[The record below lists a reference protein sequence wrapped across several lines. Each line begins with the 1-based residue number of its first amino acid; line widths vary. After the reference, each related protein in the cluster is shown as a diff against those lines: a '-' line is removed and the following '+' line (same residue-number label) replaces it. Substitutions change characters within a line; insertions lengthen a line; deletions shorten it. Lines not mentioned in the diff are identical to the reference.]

1 MTSTAKRRTIVFGAA
16 TLAFC
21 GTLALSM
28 TNEAPLI
35 LHPITPSLP
44 PGLYIR
50 TFEPPKVGMIAAF
63 RVPEA
68 AKRYK
73 ASIGEDVH
81 DDFLFMKPIVAG
93 LGDSVCNDVRE
104 GLFINDE
111 PVHPAMMRNGL
122 SEALPVWDEC
132 RLLLRNEFF
141 AVSEHQRSFD
151 SRHFGPIRLGQILG
165 SYISLNNLVRETLM
179 EGSP

>member
-1 MTSTAKRRTIVFGAA
+1 MSGMTKRKIVFGAA
-16 TLAFC
+16 TLALC
-21 GTLALSM
+21 STLALGM

-35 LHPITPSLP
+35 LYPITPILP
-44 PGLYIR
+44 QGLYVR
-50 TFEPPKVGMIAAF
+50 TFVPPKVGMIAAF
-63 RVPEA
+63 RVPDA
-68 AKRYK
+68 AKHYK

-111 PVHPAMMRNGL
+111 PVHPAMTRNGS

-132 RLLLRNEFF
+132 RLLLRDEFF
-141 AVSEHQRSFD
+141 AVSEHERSFD

-165 SYISLNNLVRETLM
+165 SYRSLNNLIQETLM
-179 EGSP
+179 EESA

>member
-1 MTSTAKRRTIVFGAA
+1 MMKRKILFGAA
-16 TLAFC
+16 TLALC
-21 GTLALSM
+21 GTLALGM

-35 LHPITPSLP
+35 LYPITPSLP
-44 PGLYIR
+44 PGLYVR

-63 RVPEA
+63 RAPKT
-68 AKRYK
+68 AKHYK

-81 DDFLFMKPIVAG
+81 DDFLFRKPIVGG
-93 LGDSVCNDVRE
+93 LGDSVCNDDEE

-111 PVHPAMMRNGL
+111 PVHPAMMWNGL
-122 SEALPVWDEC
+122 SEALPVWDKC
-132 RLLLRNEFF
+132 RLLRRDEFF

-165 SYISLNNLVRETLM
+165 SYRSLNNLVRETLM